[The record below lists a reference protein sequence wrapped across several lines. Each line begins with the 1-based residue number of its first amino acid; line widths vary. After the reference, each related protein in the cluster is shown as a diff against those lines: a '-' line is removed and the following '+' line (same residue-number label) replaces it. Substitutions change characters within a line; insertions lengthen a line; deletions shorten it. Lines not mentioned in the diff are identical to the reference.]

1 MSYLLIF
8 DNYTI
13 RYLDTSKFLDGK
25 LHSVGR
31 IDTETGIQP
40 DVHFSPELISIG
52 RKQGYIQSKYG
63 HLYYTESSNHFPTRF
78 NNYGFSDETFPISN
92 SGSIYNVFTFMH
104 QDGSPIAFMFL
115 VENKNWNFRQLDGT
129 DVIIGNEPHE
139 EIFQFEDTDTI
150 VLEHTPERL
159 LNLSFIDEH
168 YFLQVSEEATP
179 FFFIIDDDN
188 NIKTLTENIRLDPTK
203 TYRFLYREEYM
214 FVIGGDILLY
224 GKI

>member
-1 MSYLLIF
+1 M
-8 DNYTI
+8 
-13 RYLDTSKFLDGK
+13 
-25 LHSVGR
+25 
-31 IDTETGIQP
+31 
-40 DVHFSPELISIG
+40 
-52 RKQGYIQSKYG
+52 
-63 HLYYTESSNHFPTRF
+63 
-78 NNYGFSDETFPISN
+78 
-92 SGSIYNVFTFMH
+92 
-104 QDGSPIAFMFL
+104 
-115 VENKNWNFRQLDGT
+115 DGT